1 MENRAKRILI
11 VTPDTIGERM
21 AGPAIRAWHVAQ
33 ALSAVG
39 EVRLASTVGATVTSP
54 EFTIVHAGQD
64 ALKPHAEWADVV
76 IIQGHILRTHTWL
89 KAMDVL
95 IVADIYDPVHLEW
108 LEQGRDLPEAD
119 YYASSVDS
127 VEVMNDQ
134 IERADFMVC
143 ASEKQRDF
151 WLGQLAA
158 MTRVNPATYAADPTL
173 RNLLDVAPFGIQDA
187 PPVQKAHGIRG
198 VVDGIGADDK
208 VILWGG
214 GVYNWFDPLTLISA
228 VGRLAKDH
236 PEVRLFF
243 LGVKHPNPDVPQME
257 MERAARRLS
266 DELGLT
272 DSVVF
277 FNETWVPYDQRADFL
292 LDADLG
298 VSTHLEHI
306 ETAYSFR
313 TRVLDYWWAGLPVV
327 ATDGDTF
334 APLIRDNGLGRVVP
348 PQDVEALEAAL
359 GEVLFD
365 DAERERI
372 RENVRAFAG
381 RMHWSTTLEPL
392 VRYVRAPYPAAD
404 RVRGVISQRNQI
416 TADLRKRIA
425 GMEAS
430 SSWRVTAPLRLA
442 GEWVARLRGRAPE
455 RPE

>member
-1 MENRAKRILI
+1 MEDRRRHILV

-21 AGPAIRAWHVAQ
+21 AGPAIRAWNVSQ

-39 EVRLASTVGATVTSP
+39 EVRLASTVGATVTTAD
-54 EFTIVHAGQD
+54 FTILHAAGE
-64 ALKPHAEWADVV
+64 ALKPHAEWAD
-76 IIQGHILRTHTWL
+76 IIVFQGHILRTHPWL
-89 KAMDVL
+89 KPMDKL
-95 IVADIYDPVHLEW
+95 LVADIYDPVHLEW

-119 YYASSVDS
+119 YYASTIDA

-143 ASEKQRDF
+143 ASDKQRDF

-173 RNLLDVAPFGIQDA
+173 RNLLDVAPFGIQDT
-187 PPVQKAHGIRG
+187 PPVQKRHGIRG
-198 VVDGIGADDK
+198 AVDGIGMDDK
-208 VILWGG
+208 VIVWGG
-214 GVYNWFDPLTLISA
+214 GIYNWFDPLTLISA
-228 VGRLAKDH
+228 VGRLAAVH

-266 DELGLT
+266 AELGLT
-272 DSVVF
+272 DRVVF
-277 FNETWVPYDQRADFL
+277 FNETWVPYGERADYL

-334 APLIRDNGLGRVVP
+334 APLIRENGLGRIVP
-348 PQDVEALEAAL
+348 PQDVEALEEAL
-359 GEVLFD
+359 GALLFD
-365 DAERERI
+365 DEEQERTREHI
-372 RENVRAFAG
+372 RGFADG
-381 RMHWSTTLEPL
+381 MHWSTTLEPL
-392 VRYVRAPYPAAD
+392 VRYASAPYPAAD

-416 TADLRKRIA
+416 TADLQKRVA

-430 SSWRVTAPLRLA
+430 SSWRLTAPLRA
-442 GEWVARLRGRAPE
+442 AASWVSSVRRR
-455 RPE
+455 RR

>member
-1 MENRAKRILI
+1 VTDARTHILV

-21 AGPAIRAWHVAQ
+21 AGPAIRAWHIAE
-33 ALSAVG
+33 ALSEVG
-39 EVRLASTVGATVTSP
+39 EVRLASTVGATVEAP
-54 EFTIVHAGQD
+54 GFTIVHAGKD
-64 ALKPHAEWADVV
+64 ALKPHAEWADVIV
-76 IIQGHILRTHTWL
+76 IQGHILRSHPWL
-89 KAMDVL
+89 KPMDKL
-95 IVADIYDPVHLEW
+95 IVADIYDPIHLEW
-108 LEQGRDLPEAD
+108 LEQGRELLEPD
-119 YYASSVDS
+119 YYASAVDT

-187 PPVQKAHGIRG
+187 PPVQRKHGIRG
-198 VVDGIGADDK
+198 TVDGIGADDK

-214 GVYNWFDPLTLISA
+214 GIYNWFDPLTLVSA
-228 VGRLAKDH
+228 VGRLAADH

-243 LGVKHPNPDVPQME
+243 LGVKHPNPDVPVME

-272 DSVVF
+272 DRVVF
-277 FNETWVPYDQRADFL
+277 FNETWVPYDERADFL

-334 APLIRDNGLGRVVP
+334 APLIRENGLGRVVP
-348 PQDVEALEAAL
+348 PQDVDALEAAL
-359 GEVLFD
+359 AELLFD
-365 DAERERI
+365 DVERQRV
-372 RENVRAFAG
+372 RDNVRGFASG
-381 RMHWSTTLEPL
+381 MHWSETLAPL
-392 VRYVRAPYPAAD
+392 VRYARAPYAAAD
-404 RVRGVISQRNQI
+404 RLRGVISQRNQI
-416 TADLRKRIA
+416 TNDLRKRIA

-430 SSWRVTAPLRLA
+430 SSWRVTAPLRGA
-442 GEWVARLRGRAPE
+442 GEWIARLRRRA
-455 RPE
+455 